1 MSKYKKCPRCEVN
14 YILNDE
20 EYCEIC
26 QLEMKGKV
34 LQEEIDEEGAEEICP
49 RWREFL
55 TEGEK
60 YCEACQQ
67 K

>member
-26 QLEMKGKV
+26 QLEMK
-34 LQEEIDEEGAEEICP
+34 EGAS
-49 RWREFL
+49 RRN
-55 TEGEK
+55 
-60 YCEACQQ
+60 
-67 K
+67 